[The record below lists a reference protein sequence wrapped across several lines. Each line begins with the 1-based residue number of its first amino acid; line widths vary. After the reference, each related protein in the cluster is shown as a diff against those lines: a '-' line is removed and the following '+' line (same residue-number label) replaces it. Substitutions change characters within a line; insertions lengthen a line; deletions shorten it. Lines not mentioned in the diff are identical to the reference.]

1 MSGLHADPQVATSFT
16 IVAVGCLGRWGQH
29 TDTPAPTP
37 ARASSPC
44 DEETRPGL
52 LSWETG
58 CPQSLVQRAAAPL
71 GPAGHAR
78 PLRACAHCTLL
89 CQALQGETVSLHGTS
104 VELQPSTA
112 PAPAPGSGASPTAPS
127 CSAAPAAAPEFA
139 QQRSPR
145 PAALPLPCPARP
157 PGLSSPSSAATAR
170 GAPSQAP
177 LRSAPAASTSAN
189 PGSCR
194 PHVRST
200 EPAATPSVAP
210 APSRSVRQA
219 PGLPVRRGSA
229 SLLPAGCSCP
239 GLRPRPRSLRPLCS
253 DAGVS
258 RAPGPWGHMG
268 ENAARTRVWY
278 SPQVRPQ
285 ASCGPKETP
294 GSRRCRGLCPASR
307 PTAGRPR
314 GCPGRPPPRPPTSGP
329 PSWHRTQE
337 RPGECQVGWA
347 PAGARGPPECP
358 LLLLTETCLPS
369 ALGTPVGRSPRRP
382 TPQPLACRGL
392 TRRLLGPNRGVQ
404 RQNPPER

>member
-16 IVAVGCLGRWGQH
+16 IVAVGCLGRGGQH
-29 TDTPAPTP
+29 TDTPAPAP

-157 PGLSSPSSAATAR
+157 PGLSCPSSAATAR

-177 LRSAPAASTSAN
+177 LRTCRVHVCQPRLLLAPRTLHRARCDPLGGTCPVPERAPGPGAPCKAGLCFSVACRLQLPRAQASATKPPSPVLRRRGLQGSWSLGTHGRERSTHSGLVLTPSSSPGFVRAKGDPRLEAVQGPVSGQPSHCGASSGLPGASTSAATHF
-189 PGSCR
+189 R
-194 PHVRST
+194 PTVL
-200 EPAATPSVAP
+200 AP
-210 APSRSVRQA
+210 DT
-219 PGLPVRRGSA
+219 G
-229 SLLPAGCSCP
+229 
-239 GLRPRPRSLRPLCS
+239 
-253 DAGVS
+253 
-258 RAPGPWGHMG
+258 
-268 ENAARTRVWY
+268 AAR
-278 SPQVRPQ
+278 
-285 ASCGPKETP
+285 
-294 GSRRCRGLCPASR
+294 
-307 PTAGRPR
+307 
-314 GCPGRPPPRPPTSGP
+314 
-329 PSWHRTQE
+329 
-337 RPGECQVGWA
+337 
-347 PAGARGPPECP
+347 
-358 LLLLTETCLPS
+358 
-369 ALGTPVGRSPRRP
+369 
-382 TPQPLACRGL
+382 
-392 TRRLLGPNRGVQ
+392 
-404 RQNPPER
+404 